1 MRKPA
6 GGRAEAPRDIE
17 LPVLSPF
24 AGASLEPHG
33 DYEAL
38 GLVDLDLAGQVA
50 DDAAFLGCRLER
62 CGLDGVSMRRVRV
75 SECLLAEVHA
85 ASLDVA
91 DSTWRDSLVVAGRLG
106 ALLAGGAAWSGVR
119 VRGGKLDLVDLHG
132 ARLAHVAFEGC
143 VIGELDLGE
152 AQARALTVDGCEIG
166 ILDVTGARLSST
178 DLAGARIGTVRGI
191 AGLRG
196 ATVSTGQLLDLAPLL
211 AAHAGLVVRDD

>member
-1 MRKPA
+1 MTKPS
-6 GGRAEAPRDIE
+6 GGRAEPPRDME
-17 LPVLSPF
+17 LPALVPF
-24 AGASLEPHG
+24 AGGSLEPHG

-38 GLVDLDLAGQVA
+38 DLVDLDLAGQVA
-50 DDAAFLGCRLER
+50 DDAAFLGCRFER
-62 CGLDGVSMRRVRV
+62 CNLDGTSLRRTRV
-75 SECLLAEVHA
+75 SECLLAEVRA

-91 DSTWRDSLVVAGRLG
+91 DSTWRDSLVAAGRVG
-106 ALLAGGAAWSGVR
+106 ALLAGGASWSGVR

-132 ARLAHVAFEGC
+132 ARLAHVAFEAC

-152 AQARALTVDGCEIG
+152 VQARGLTFDGCEIG
-166 ILDVTGARLSST
+166 ILDVAGARLSAT

-211 AAHAGLVVRDD
+211 AVHLGIVVRDD